1 MDTGNMNAVIRQLDH
16 TVGNKRAAQWAL
28 SGGALLAC
36 VLAVT
41 AIQPS
46 VSVAAGN
53 APAMAAPSLTVTAT
67 LATTEKWPISLAASG
82 SIEPWE
88 EAIVGAEVNGQRI
101 ASLLVNVGDRVK
113 KGQVLARFA
122 DDFLAAELAQAE
134 AALEEA
140 AAREAQARANADRAA
155 TLRDSGALSPQ
166 EQDQYSVGARGA
178 AAQVKSARARR
189 DAAALLLRKAN
200 VVAPDAGVISAR
212 NAAMGA
218 VVPAGTELFRLIR
231 QERLEWRAEVAE
243 AELSRVKRGGR
254 AQLRTAQGVE
264 LTGTIRSVS
273 PKVDARSR
281 TALAY
286 IDLPNAATKTAAGTF
301 ATGRLLLGENAALT
315 LPQAAVVMRDGFGYV
330 YLLGQGDRVR
340 RVRVTTGRRLG
351 DRIEITGGLAAG
363 ARVANDGAGF
373 LNDGDKVR
381 VVTAGGRAK

>member
-1 MDTGNMNAVIRQLDH
+1 MNASNMKTWIRKFDNPR
-16 TVGNKRAAQWAL
+16 TAQWAL
-28 SGGALLAC
+28 PGGVLLAC
-36 VLAVT
+36 VLAVS
-41 AIQPS
+41 ALPVG
-46 VSVAAGN
+46 VSAAEDKA
-53 APAMAAPSLTVTAT
+53 APVAAPSLTVTT
-67 LATTEKWPISLAASG
+67 TVPTTEKWPTTLAASG

-101 ASLLVNVGDRVK
+101 AGLLVNVGDRVK

-122 DDFLAAELAQAE
+122 DDFLAADFAQAE
-134 AALEEA
+134 AALDEA
-140 AAREAQARANADRAA
+140 IAREAQARANADRAA
-155 TLRDSGALSPQ
+155 TVQDSGALSPL
-166 EQDQYSVGARGA
+166 ELDQYAAGACSA

-189 DAAALLLRKAN
+189 DAAALLLRKAA

-243 AELSRVKRGGR
+243 AELSRVKRGGK

-264 LTGTIRSVS
+264 LTGVIRSVS

-286 IDLPNAATKTAAGTF
+286 IDLPGAAAKTAAGTF
-301 ATGRLLLGENAALT
+301 ATGRLLLGESAALT

-330 YLLGQGDRVR
+330 FVMGAEDRVR
-340 RVRVTTGRRLG
+340 RVRVGTGRRLG
-351 DRIEITGGLAAG
+351 DRIEVTAGLAAG
-363 ARVANDGAGF
+363 ARVVHEGAGF

-381 VVTAGGRAK
+381 VVTAGGRTK

>member
-1 MDTGNMNAVIRQLDH
+1 MDAGKMNAILRKLEHQP
-16 TVGNKRAAQWAL
+16 AARWAL

-41 AIQPS
+41 AVQPT
-46 VSVAAGN
+46 VSAAAGKD
-53 APAMAAPSLTVTAT
+53 PAVVAPSLTVTAT
-67 LATTEKWPISLAASG
+67 MATTEKWPVALAASG
-82 SIEPWE
+82 TIEPWE
-88 EAIVGAEVNGQRI
+88 EAVVGAEVNGQRV
-101 ASLLVNVGDRVK
+101 AALLVNVGDRVK

-122 DDFLAAELAQAE
+122 DEFLVADLAAAE

-140 AAREAQARANADRAA
+140 QAREAQARANADRAA

-166 EQDQYSVGARGA
+166 EQDQYAVGARGA

-189 DAAALLLRKAN
+189 DAAALLLRKAS

-212 NAAMGA
+212 TAAMGA

-243 AELSRVKRGGR
+243 AELSRAKRGAR
-254 AQLRTAQGVE
+254 VQLRTAQGVE
-264 LTGTIRSVS
+264 LSGTIRAVS
-273 PKVDARSR
+273 PKVDGRSR

-286 IDLPNAATKTAAGTF
+286 VDLPGAAAKTAAGTF
-301 ATGRLLLGENAALT
+301 ATGRIVLAESAALS

-330 YLLGQGDRVR
+330 FALGADDRVR
-340 RVRVTTGRRLG
+340 RVRVGTGRRLG
-351 DRIEITGGLAAG
+351 DRIEITSGMAPGT
-363 ARVANDGAGF
+363 RVANDGAGF

-381 VVTAGGRAK
+381 VVSAGGRAK